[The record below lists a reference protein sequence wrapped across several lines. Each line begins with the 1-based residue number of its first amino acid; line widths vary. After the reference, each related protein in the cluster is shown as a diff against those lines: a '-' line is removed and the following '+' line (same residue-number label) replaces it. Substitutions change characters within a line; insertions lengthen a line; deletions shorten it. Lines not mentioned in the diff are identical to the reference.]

1 MGQYLE
7 VHPVNPQPR
16 FIREAAAVL
25 NRGGV
30 IAYPTDSCYALG
42 TLASSKSGLE
52 RICAI
57 RRIHPQHRFTLLLRD
72 LSEAGTY
79 AVFDTPT
86 YRLLR
91 AHTPG
96 PYAFL
101 LAATRE
107 APRRLLDPKRK
118 TIGLRVP
125 DHPVAQAILAE
136 VGAPLMTSSLILPGQ
151 DLALTDPQ
159 DIYARLEHELDLILD
174 SGILSSAPTTVVDLT
189 GKEPTVVRLGKGD
202 PAAFLPGS

>member
-1 MGQYLE
+1 MGQY
-7 VHPVNPQPR
+7 VQIHPVNPQPR
-16 FIREAAAVL
+16 IIREAVAVL
-25 NRGGV
+25 KREGV

-42 TLASSKSGLE
+42 ALAVNKTGLE

-57 RRIHPQHRFTLLLRD
+57 RGIDPQHRFTLLLRD

-101 LAATRE
+101 LPATRE
-107 APRRLLDPKRK
+107 APKRLQDPKRR
-118 TIGLRVP
+118 TIGIRVP
-125 DHPVAQAILAE
+125 DHPVARALLEE
-136 VGAPLMTSSLILPGQ
+136 VGQPLMTSSLILPGD

-159 DIYARLEHELDLILD
+159 DIRDRLENDLDLILD
-174 SGILSSAPTTVVDLT
+174 GGILPAVPTTVVDLT
-189 GKEPTVVRLGKGD
+189 GPAPVVVRVGKGD
-202 PAAFLPGS
+202 PTAFQQTS